1 MMFDNIH
8 FQSIGVVDMIRA
20 RDFYRDVM
28 GFAVERDNAYGE
40 GRWIFMALPGAR
52 TLLHFDQQDTIA
64 PQDKPALILAT
75 SDVDATCE
83 ALRCRGV
90 DILKGPADAPWEPGI
105 RWAMIHDSEGNLI
118 LLQTKG
124 GS

>member
-1 MMFDNIH
+1 MFDNIH

-20 RDFYRDVM
+20 RDFYRDTL
-28 GFAVERDNAYGE
+28 GFEVERDNPHGE

-52 TLLHFDQQDTIA
+52 TLLHFDQQDRLT

-75 SDVDATCE
+75 GDVDAACE
-83 ALRCRGV
+83 VLRARGV
-90 DILKGPADAPWEPGI
+90 EPLNGPSDAPWEPGI